1 MDNLIIS
8 YEIIKQPLICIP
20 TDFILP
26 QFEKL
31 CEELICEIC
40 LGVVYNPVI
49 CGICLTPYGSEC
61 LSSWFINH
69 KNKCPKRCSFV
80 RMELPLITK
89 KIMNKIEFNCMH
101 KDKGCNAIIHYE
113 DFYTHVN
120 SCDYADY
127 KCLIDGC
134 SETGPKG
141 YIQAH
146 VHQCDN
152 YLHQCN
158 YCKTVMKSKE
168 YYYHMKNLDN
178 CIKLCVLEI
187 NKKEVLIEEL
197 NNKVLNLEYENKTL
211 KINQSSIM
219 ATKNLLSYEK
229 ENMAKV
235 ISRLEKTNKSL
246 NEKIIIL
253 EREKEKV
260 KEKEDES
267 IFVNFIENELS
278 LPRKKSIEEN
288 NVNPS
293 NNTYSYLN
301 LINVDLINDDGII
314 DFSLNSADKNKKCNN
329 HSFDFSNK
337 FYFETK
343 ICERCRDQIILDG
356 IYICQDCEQKICRKC
371 LDDLFWIK

>member
-1 MDNLIIS
+1 
-8 YEIIKQPLICIP
+8 
-20 TDFILP
+20 
-26 QFEKL
+26 
-31 CEELICEIC
+31 
-40 LGVVYNPVI
+40 
-49 CGICLTPYGSEC
+49 
-61 LSSWFINH
+61 
-69 KNKCPKRCSFV
+69 
-80 RMELPLITK
+80 
-89 KIMNKIEFNCMH
+89 
-101 KDKGCNAIIHYE
+101 
-113 DFYTHVN
+113 
-120 SCDYADY
+120 
-127 KCLIDGC
+127 
-134 SETGPKG
+134 
-141 YIQAH
+141 
-146 VHQCDN
+146 
-152 YLHQCN
+152 
-158 YCKTVMKSKE
+158 
-168 YYYHMKNLDN
+168 
-178 CIKLCVLEI
+178 
-187 NKKEVLIEEL
+187 
-197 NNKVLNLEYENKTL
+197 
-211 KINQSSIM
+211 M